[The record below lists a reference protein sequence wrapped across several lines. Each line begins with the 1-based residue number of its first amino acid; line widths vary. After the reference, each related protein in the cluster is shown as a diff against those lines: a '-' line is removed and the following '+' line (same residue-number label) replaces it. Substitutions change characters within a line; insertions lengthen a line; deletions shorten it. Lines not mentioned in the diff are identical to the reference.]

1 MPEKIK
7 DFFVKHSLKL
17 LALLCGCL
25 LWFGVVSKEEVRTE
39 MELPVRIVN
48 LQDNMALVYPP
59 PHSMSVQ
66 LEGKAI
72 SLIHLKINRSAGLE
86 IDLKGLPIGQ
96 FKVTSEQIR
105 FISPSTPEV
114 KMLRVRQTNS
124 LNIELDTRIELKVP
138 VQPRLHIQAAP
149 GFTLLGEPDIIPDS
163 VFISGAMSTI
173 AKIKHIPTKEISIT
187 NLKWSNSLPI
197 QLDLSSLHSIVDIA
211 DTSLFVQV
219 QIEPLEHKIFSGVPV
234 RLIGNFDRNLYS
246 LSPAKAEVEISGGKE
261 LLSRVN
267 PQDINLYIEFSRFSI
282 ENTDELRPT
291 VHIPYPITS
300 WQILPDKFRLTESVR
315 EFGEEVD

>member
-25 LWFGVVSKEEVRTE
+25 LWFGVVSREEVRTE

-72 SLIHLKINRSAGLE
+72 SLIHLKINRSASLE
-86 IDLKGLPIGQ
+86 IDLKGMPLGQ
-96 FKVTSEQIR
+96 SKVASEQIR
-105 FISPSTPEV
+105 FISPSMPEV
-114 KMLRVRQTNS
+114 KMLRVRQINS
-124 LNIELDTRIELKVP
+124 LNIELDTRIEAKVP

-173 AKIKHIPTKEISIT
+173 SKIKHIPTKEMSIT

-211 DTSLFVQV
+211 DTSLFVQI
-219 QIEPLEHKIFSGVPV
+219 QIEPLEHKIFSGIPV
-234 RLIGNFDRNLYS
+234 RLIGNFDRNLYA

-300 WQILPDKFRLTESVR
+300 WHILPDKFRLTESIR
-315 EFGEEVD
+315 EFGEDIE